1 MFCMSPVNWQNES
14 NDASVNC
21 VAIITIKRYCTSL
34 LCMAD
39 QEMIQEKIGEALGLE
54 KAAQKAVKDLDSRG
68 LLKPEQMKKLSKM
81 KKEASQQ
88 EQEMQDLVQD
98 LVHSDGFSQDAID
111 EKAEETAEKASEI
124 MKTYLGDE
132 PDTQEALEF
141 LCLAEGGEVTHYEVL
156 NSVSKDVK
164 NTKFGTKVR
173 SILKEEKRH
182 LDLCTKLAKDN
193 AASA

>member
-1 MFCMSPVNWQNES
+1 
-14 NDASVNC
+14 
-21 VAIITIKRYCTSL
+21 
-34 LCMAD
+34 MAD

-81 KKEASQQ
+81 KQEASQQ
-88 EQEMQDLVQD
+88 EQEMEDLVQD
-98 LVHSDGFSQDAID
+98 LVESDGFDQDTID

-124 MKTYLGDE
+124 METYLGDE

-164 NTKFGTKVR
+164 NKKFGTKVR

>member
-1 MFCMSPVNWQNES
+1 
-14 NDASVNC
+14 
-21 VAIITIKRYCTSL
+21 
-34 LCMAD
+34 MAD

-54 KAAQKAVKDLDSRG
+54 KATQKAVKDLDSKG

-81 KKEASQQ
+81 KDEASQQ
-88 EQEMQDLVQD
+88 EQEMEDLVQE
-98 LVHSDGFSQDAID
+98 LVESDGFDQDTID

-124 MKTYLGDE
+124 METYLGDE
-132 PDTQEALEF
+132 PDNQEALEF

-164 NTKFGTKVR
+164 NKKFGTKIR
-173 SILKEEKRH
+173 TILKEEKRH
-182 LDLCTKLAKDN
+182 LALCTKLAKDN